1 MASRKIVSECR
12 DVWKVY
18 NEGTRAEVRALQKI
32 NVKFFEKDFVAIEGP
47 SGSGKSTLLHCIG
60 CLDIPTRGK
69 VFFKDEDISKMDENQ
84 LALIRRKGIGFVF
97 QFFNVIPTLT
107 ALQNV
112 ELPMIFAG
120 MPEQQRLK
128 KAKMLLENVGLGER
142 VDHRPNELSGGETQR
157 VSIARAL
164 ANDPIFILADEPTGN
179 LDSESGKEIM
189 NILTKLN
196 REGKTI
202 IMITHEAAIAKYA
215 KKRLKM
221 KDGKIIK

>member
-12 DVWKVY
+12 DVWKIY
-18 NEGTRAEVRALQKI
+18 NEGSRAEVNALQKV
-32 NVKFFEKDFVAIEGP
+32 NVKFFEKDFIAIEGP
-47 SGSGKSTLLHCIG
+47 SGSGKSTLLHVIG

-69 VFFKDEDISKMDENQ
+69 VFFKNEDISKMDENQ
-84 LALIRRKGIGFVF
+84 LALVRRKGIGFVF
-97 QFFNVIPTLT
+97 QFFNVIPTMT

-120 MPEQQRLK
+120 IPEQQRLN
-128 KAKMLLENVGLGER
+128 KARKLLEDVGLGER

-157 VSIARAL
+157 VAIARAL
-164 ANDPIFILADEPTGN
+164 ANDPAFILADEPTGN
-179 LDSESGKEIM
+179 LDSASGREIM
-189 NILTKLN
+189 QILAKLN
-196 REGKTI
+196 RSGKTI
-202 IMITHEAAIAKYA
+202 IMITHERVIARYA

>member
-1 MASRKIVSECR
+1 MASRKIVSECS

-69 VFFKDEDISKMDENQ
+69 VFFKDEDISKMDETQ

-120 MPEQQRLK
+120 VPEQQRLK

-142 VDHRPNELSGGETQR
+142 INHRPNELSGGETQR

-164 ANDPIFILADEPTGN
+164 ANNPAFILADEPTGN
-179 LDSESGKEIM
+179 LDSKSGNEIM